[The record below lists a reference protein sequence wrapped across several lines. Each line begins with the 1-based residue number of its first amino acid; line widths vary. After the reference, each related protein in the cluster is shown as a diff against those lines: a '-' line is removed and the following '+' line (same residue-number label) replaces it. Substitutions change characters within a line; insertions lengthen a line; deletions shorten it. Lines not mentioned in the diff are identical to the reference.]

1 MMQVKI
7 FHYGDVLRRSPSGIG
22 LGQWGSHVWLP
33 DWIAGL
39 REFLPLANGLGNK
52 KKKKYT
58 QPRNVSFVHTRGI
71 FFLNHYGI
79 LH

>member
-52 KKKKYT
+52 KSTLSHEMSVLYI
-58 QPRNVSFVHTRGI
+58 PAVFSF
-71 FFLNHYGI
+71 
-79 LH
+79 